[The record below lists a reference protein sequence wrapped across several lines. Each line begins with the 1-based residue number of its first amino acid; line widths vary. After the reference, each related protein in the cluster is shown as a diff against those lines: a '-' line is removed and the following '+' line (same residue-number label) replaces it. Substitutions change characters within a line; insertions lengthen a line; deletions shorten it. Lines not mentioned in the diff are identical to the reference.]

1 MSMHDKHGHNDHGHK
16 VFEEPDRDKTAP
28 EKVDASLG
36 YEASD
41 VGVTGIMVFVVALTI
56 FVVVGG
62 VLCYGIGKVINARM
76 NKEDGPNSK
85 WTKTVD
91 VRQLG
96 NFPSSPELQNKMA
109 EITQT
114 FPTPRVQ
121 TDDGNQD
128 VADLHA
134 REDLLLSNYTWVDE
148 SKGTVRIPIER
159 AMELIAQRGLPMV
172 QPGQAPQTQLM
183 TGDSAP
189 TVPVPL
195 TNGFARTAFEQDQAA
210 QEKQA
215 TGNSQ

>member
-1 MSMHDKHGHNDHGHK
+1 MHDENGPNEHGHN
-16 VFEEPDRDKTAP
+16 VFESPDRDKGAP
-28 EKVDASLG
+28 ENVDASLG
-36 YEASD
+36 YERSD
-41 VGVTGIMVFVVALTI
+41 VGVTGILVFITALAI
-56 FVVVGG
+56 FVMVGG

-148 SKGTVRIPIER
+148 SKGTVRIPIDR
-159 AMELIAQRGLPMV
+159 AMELIAQRGLPVAQPV
-172 QPGQAPQTQLM
+172 QGQAPM
-183 TGDSAP
+183 TGDSSP

-195 TNGFARTAFEQDQAA
+195 TNGFARTAYEQGAGTRD
-210 QEKQA
+210 
-215 TGNSQ
+215 

>member
-1 MSMHDKHGHNDHGHK
+1 MASHNEHDGH
-16 VFEEPDRDKTAP
+16 EP
-28 EKVDASLG
+28 EKVDTSLG

-41 VGVTGIMVFVVALTI
+41 VGVTGIVVFVVALTI

-62 VLCYGIGKVINARM
+62 VLCYGIGKVINAHM

-96 NFPSSPELQNKMA
+96 NLPSNPELQDKMA
-109 EITQT
+109 EITQS

-121 TDDGNQD
+121 YDDGNQD

-134 REDLLLSNYTWVDE
+134 REDLLLSNYTWVDQ

-159 AMELIAQRGLPMV
+159 AMELIAQRGLTVAKPV
-172 QPGQAPQTQLM
+172 QTQAPQTQLM
-183 TGDSAP
+183 TGDSTP
-189 TVPVPL
+189 KVTVPL
-195 TNGFARTAFEQDQAA
+195 TNGFARTAFEQEERNRD
-210 QEKQA
+210 
-215 TGNSQ
+215 